1 VKLFVAAT
9 LALLIALSFVARATR
24 PRPVDPT
31 KIQLIWS
38 SDDNP
43 RRGPQID
50 PFNTLHPEL
59 HLQLDPNNT
68 ETEKVVVQSLGGIGP
83 DLFDCYNGSSLSAFV
98 KAGIAWDVTDELKGM
113 GIDVQRETWTA
124 GQRCCVVEGRVYGFP
139 GNAAV
144 NALWFHKD
152 ICRDAG
158 VEIPNR
164 SVDLG
169 AGAADPS
176 EAHRARRAGQDH
188 ALRAAARL
196 EQQLPPVHLP
206 VGRADVH
213 AGRDALH
220 PRFAAVH
227 RGGHVHAG
235 PDLQVQGAAQ
245 RLRRRRRSTRRAGTG
260 SAGSGAITLFGAR
273 RGATALGGRWWLCAL
288 REPDYAGLKLGAVEA
303 PYGQVRTFAGY
314 GKATLVNKNGPH
326 RREALQ
332 WLVYLHSEA
341 VQPSDQ
347 PPGGRRRA
355 GHEVHADDSFLHDPD
370 YPDEDY
376 NGCLARHAAH
386 RRSRADQP
394 VHERRGVQRLIDMQ
408 LELVKSGDKSAA
420 DAMRD
425 ATRQVNQRIQENLR
439 QSPALREQ
447 WERLTKGQS

>member
-24 PRPVDPT
+24 PRPVDPS
-31 KIQLIWS
+31 KIPLVWS

-50 PFNTLHPEL
+50 PFNALHPDL

-98 KAGIAWDVTDELKGM
+98 KAGIAWDVTDELKQM
-113 GIDVQRETWTA
+113 GIDVQKETWTA
-124 GQRCCVVEGRVYGFP
+124 GQRCCVLEGRVYGFP

-158 VEIPNR
+158 VEIPNGPWTWEQALPILQKLTAR
-164 SVDLG
+164 DGTGKITRYGLLLDWSNNYLQFIYQWGGRMYTPDGTRCTLDSPQCIAAIAFMQDLIFKYKVL
-169 AGAADPS
+169 PS
-176 EAHRARRAGQDH
+176 
-188 ALRAAARL
+188 AAA
-196 EQQLPPVHLP
+196 E
-206 VGRADVH
+206 
-213 AGRDALH
+213 
-220 PRFAAVH
+220 AAIN
-227 RGGHVHAG
+227 
-235 PDLQVQGAAQ
+235 
-245 RLRRRRRSTRRAGTG
+245 
-260 SAGSGAITLFGAR
+260 SAGGYGSSGAGAITLFGAR

-288 REPDYAGLKLGAVEA
+288 REPDYAGLQLGAVEA
-303 PYGQVRTFAGY
+303 PHGQVRTFAGY
-314 GKATLVNKNGPH
+314 GKATLVNRNGPH

-332 WLVYLHSEA
+332 WLVYLHSEPYNRLINHQA
-341 VQPSDQ
+341 DGVGPVMKYTQ
-347 PPGGRRRA
+347 
-355 GHEVHADDSFLHDPD
+355 DDSFLHDPD
-370 YPDEDY
+370 YPNEDY
-376 NGCLARHAAH
+376 NAVWRDMQRIAVPEQISPFMNGAVL
-386 RRSRADQP
+386 
-394 VHERRGVQRLIDMQ
+394 QRLIDMQ

-425 ATRQVNQRIQENLR
+425 ATKQVNDRIQENLR

-447 WERLTKGQS
+447 WERLTRGQS